1 VSRTHFSV
9 RWFLILWVFVVG
21 AIAYL
26 DRVNISIA
34 GGDIAR
40 EFHLGNVQ
48 LGWVFSAFIAGYA
61 LFQAPAG
68 WLADRYGPRLVLTLG
83 IVWWSVFT
91 SAITVISPHLAVP
104 VVALI
109 AVRFVLGM
117 GEAVVY
123 PASNCIVAAWIPSAE
138 RGFANGLIFSGVGF
152 GAGVA
157 PPLVTYF
164 LLHYGWRAS
173 FWASAALGLAA
184 GLVWY
189 VSARDVP
196 SAHPWVSDE
205 ERALIT
211 AGTPRPDSASQKI
224 PKLGWGE
231 ILSNGNLFAVTFSY
245 FCYGYAAYIF
255 FSWFFI
261 YLHTVRGLD
270 LKQSGYYSMLPFLA
284 MAVCSPAGGW
294 VSDRITRARGKRAGR
309 CYLSAI
315 AIAISAGFLVFGTQ
329 VGTAKLASV
338 VLAGGAGALY
348 FSQSC
353 YWSMSADIGKRS
365 AGSVSGV
372 MNMGGQIGGVIT
384 SSLTP
389 IIANHFGWTA
399 SFLVAAGLCA
409 AGALAWLIV
418 EPAPDA

>member
-1 VSRTHFSV
+1 MSRTHFSV
-9 RWFLILWVFVVG
+9 RWFLIFWVFVVG

-40 EFHLGNVQ
+40 EFHLSNVQ

-68 WLADRYGPRLVLTLG
+68 WLADRYGARLVLTLG
-83 IVWWSVFT
+83 IIWWSVFT
-91 SAITVISPHLAVP
+91 SVITVISPHLAVP

-138 RGFANGLIFSGVGF
+138 RGFANGFIFSGVGF
-152 GAGVA
+152 G
-157 PPLVTYF
+157 
-164 LLHYGWRAS
+164 
-173 FWASAALGLAA
+173 AA

-189 VSARDVP
+189 VSARDLP
-196 SAHPWVSDE
+196 AAHPWVSDE
-205 ERALIT
+205 ERALIA
-211 AGTPRPDSASQKI
+211 AGTPRVDSASQII

-231 ILSNGNLFAVTFSY
+231 ILTNGNLFAVTFSY

-284 MAVCSPAGGW
+284 MAVCSPVGGW
-294 VSDRITRARGKRAGR
+294 VSDRITATSGKRAGR

-315 AIAISAGFLVFGTQ
+315 AIAVSAGFLVFGTQ
-329 VGTAKLASV
+329 VATAKLACV

-372 MNMGGQIGGVIT
+372 MNMGGQIGGAIT
-384 SSLTP
+384 ASLTP
-389 IIANHFGWTA
+389 VIANHFGWTA

-409 AGALAWLIV
+409 AGALAWLFV
-418 EPAPDA
+418 QPAPEA